1 MKPLVLELTAF
12 GSYAGKT
19 VIRFDGFSQG
29 LYLIT
34 GDTGAGKTTIFDGIV
49 FALYGKASGSD
60 RSPDMMHCDLVD
72 RATDTEVALT
82 FRQDGRDYTVRRSL
96 HFAKIRGTDEYREGK
111 PSATLTGDGL
121 TPVSGASNVTDK
133 CTELIGLN
141 AEQFR
146 RIVMLAQGEFRRF
159 LTADSAEK
167 NAILGRLF
175 DSAPYVRYQNLL
187 ETARKQLEDE
197 RSGHRARLNDALGRL
212 EPEYQTEQTAVGS
225 PALLD
230 ALNGLVEADEADCA
244 AHKAAYEALQTEEN
258 KLHKQYGEAETV
270 NRNLTELEN
279 ARAEMDRL
287 ELLRP
292 EMERREKAFML
303 AETAL
308 HTVVPSLNAEAQAE
322 TRLNTAR
329 QVLALARA
337 EAEAASA
344 AMQTAGQNA
353 SNDPALQSELETLNH
368 KIATL
373 RDQLNLYPDFLA
385 LQENCK
391 TLAQECQKQLA
402 LQQKAEARL
411 EALRG
416 KKNAAEQRLAELEQA
431 DVRLARC
438 EQRLAEATRAK
449 NDWSGEGGVLD
460 SRNELSRKEAALLA
474 GETRLKALT
483 QNAIRANSIAVTQ
496 KNRFLAGQ
504 AGLMAETVRAEIE
517 EKGEAACPVCGSRLG
532 RGDLAHLARLDDEIP
547 SEAEVEQAEQAAAE
561 ANQTQQDQ
569 LLLVETGRS
578 ELRAAKD
585 ELIRRAQV
593 LSEDCTDWSV
603 LDAPGYLAQRTE
615 AFETAELEAAQAVN
629 TARDDVSTRNRAK
642 DALKQIEASLTTGSE
657 YLDRVRT
664 EISKADGD
672 LRESQAK
679 LVSLQGRLPYPTEA
693 EAQTELDALMK
704 RQASLRSLLDAHK
717 NALEQAASRLTEA
730 EAKRDSQEAAILDR
744 EREQAEAAAQVEA
757 AIQRAG
763 FADRAAV
770 AHALLPCR
778 DEADPEKWA
787 EDERK
792 TVTDYR
798 NDLQTLGERIRLLT
812 VQTAGKAMT
821 DLARLQAEID
831 RVNQAANEENLSW
844 NAANQRASRHRMIL
858 TEATGETKA
867 LSETDGAWENLERLG
882 RLAIGTSGLGG
893 KLSFDRYAM
902 GAVFR
907 EILEMANQRL
917 DRMSGGRYELVHK
930 TTADRNNAQA
940 GLDLAVDD
948 HTTGIK
954 RASASLSGGESFYT
968 SLALALGLSDV
979 VQNHA
984 GGKKLDALFIDEG
997 FGTLSDDMLS
1007 NALEVLGG
1015 LTEGDRLVGIISHVE
1030 KLSASIP
1037 QQIQVRSG
1045 ADGSSVRVVI

>member
-96 HFAKIRGTDEYREGK
+96 HFAKIRGTDEYREAK

-244 AHKAAYEALQTEEN
+244 AHKAACEALQTEEN
-258 KLHKQYGEAETV
+258 NLHKQYGEAETV

-279 ARAEMDRL
+279 ARAEMGRL
-287 ELLRP
+287 ELLRL

-353 SNDPALQSELETLNH
+353 SNDPALQNELETLNH
-368 KIATL
+368 NIATL
-373 RDQLNLYPDFLA
+373 LEQLSLYPDFLA

-391 TLAQECQKQLA
+391 TLAQEYQKQLA

-449 NDWSGEGGVLD
+449 NDWSGEGGV
-460 SRNELSRKEAALLA
+460 EAALLA

-483 QNAIRANSIAVTQ
+483 QNAIRTNSLAAAQ

-561 ANQTQQDQ
+561 ANQAQQDQ

-585 ELIRRAQV
+585 ELIRRAQA

-603 LDAPGYLAQRTE
+603 LDAPDYLAHRTE
-615 AFETAELEAAQAVN
+615 AFETAELEAAQAVG
-629 TARDDVSTRNRAK
+629 AAKDDVSTRNRAK
-642 DALKQIEASLTTGSE
+642 DALKQIEASVTTGSE
-657 YLDRVRT
+657 YLDQVRT
-664 EISKADGD
+664 AISKADGD

-679 LVSLQGRLPYPTEA
+679 LVSLQARLPYPTEA
-693 EAQTELDALMK
+693 EAQTELDDLMK
-704 RQASLRSLLDAHK
+704 RQAALRSLLDAHK

-744 EREQAEAAAQVEA
+744 ERERADAAVQVET

-831 RVNQAANEENLSW
+831 RVNQAANEENLRW

-858 TEATGETKA
+858 IEATGETKA